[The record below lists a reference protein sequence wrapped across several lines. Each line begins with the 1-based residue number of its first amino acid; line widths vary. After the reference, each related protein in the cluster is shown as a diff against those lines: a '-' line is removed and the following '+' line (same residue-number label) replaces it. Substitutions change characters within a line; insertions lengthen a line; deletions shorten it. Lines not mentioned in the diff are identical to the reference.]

1 MTTPLGPRG
10 PKDPTLGVVLP
21 FARRPAPSATP
32 TAGEGAPPAPTAGS
46 PAAPPATTPTTA
58 SPPATAR
65 AEDAG
70 AATFQ
75 RGGPPGVAPAVLAPS
90 SPVEGA
96 GTSQVLARLQALGLQ
111 GRRRVKTAEV
121 APRVVDAGDGRVL
134 SGSLTIESRAGLAR
148 LEGIARLG
156 GSLTLREGAVKN
168 ADLLALRDLKVIE
181 GRLTFEGMRNA

>member
-1 MTTPLGPRG
+1 MPSSSSS
-10 PKDPTLGVVLP
+10 
-21 FARRPAPSATP
+21 SAT
-32 TAGEGAPPAPTAGS
+32 
-46 PAAPPATTPTTA
+46 TTTTA
-58 SPPATAR
+58 SSPATAR
-65 AEDAG
+65 ADGGAAG
-70 AATFQ
+70 AATFE

-96 GTSQVLARLQALGLQ
+96 GTSQVMARLQALGLQ

-121 APRVVDAGDGRVL
+121 APRVVDAADGRVL
-134 SGSLTIESRAGLAR
+134 SGSLTIESRAGLGR